1 VRAAARLRFA
11 LRPAT
16 PLRSEV
22 FVVTELLLLVHP
34 WLGYAVSALVLVAS
48 LAAFKRAKDGV
59 EFRAGLYRGAYL
71 LLSVQVLLG
80 IVLYGLGGYWD
91 AAPLIAYVH
100 PVLGVLAL
108 GAGQALLARAR
119 KTQMAADAHRLAGRG
134 LLITLLLVIISIG
147 VASIATTLT

>member
-1 VRAAARLRFA
+1 
-11 LRPAT
+11 
-16 PLRSEV
+16 
-22 FVVTELLLLVHP
+22 VTELLLMVHP
-34 WLGYAVSALVLVAS
+34 WTGYAVSALVLVAS

-59 EFRAGLYRGAYL
+59 EFRSGIYRAAYL

-80 IVLYGLGGYWD
+80 ILLYGLGGYWD

-108 GAGQALLARAR
+108 GVGQALLGRAR

-134 LLITLLLVIISIG
+134 LLITLLLVMLSIG
-147 VASIATTLT
+147 VASIATTAG